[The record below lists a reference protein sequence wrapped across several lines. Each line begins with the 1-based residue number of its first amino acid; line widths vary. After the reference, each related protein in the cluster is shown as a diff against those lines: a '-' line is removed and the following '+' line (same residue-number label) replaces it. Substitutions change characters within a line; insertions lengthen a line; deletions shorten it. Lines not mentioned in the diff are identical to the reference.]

1 MLTSRITPVLLIDE
15 GDLYK
20 TKNFCKPK
28 YIGDPLNTVRILN
41 EKEVDELIVLDIS
54 STKNNTPPDWELIS
68 LIAKECRMPLCY
80 GGGVKSVAMVEK
92 LISLGVEK
100 VAIGNSCFTS
110 PHIIK
115 DSAKSVGKQSIVGI
129 IDVKKFGFYKKNY
142 EVVVFGGMKKTNMD
156 HIQYSNYLMQYG
168 VGEILL
174 QNIDLDGTMLGFDQR
189 LIREVY
195 ENIDVP
201 LTVLGG
207 AGSLKDIQFLINKYK
222 IIGVAA
228 GSILVFKGKHKAVL
242 VNYPSEE
249 EKSKI
254 INNLYQ

>member
-1 MLTSRITPVLLIDE
+1 
-15 GDLYK
+15 
-20 TKNFCKPK
+20 
-28 YIGDPLNTVRILN
+28 
-41 EKEVDELIVLDIS
+41 
-54 STKNNTPPDWELIS
+54 
-68 LIAKECRMPLCY
+68 
-80 GGGVKSVAMVEK
+80 
-92 LISLGVEK
+92 
-100 VAIGNSCFTS
+100 
-110 PHIIK
+110 
-115 DSAKSVGKQSIVGI
+115 
-129 IDVKKFGFYKKNY
+129 
-142 EVVVFGGMKKTNMD
+142 MKKTNMN

-189 LIREVY
+189 LISEVY

-228 GSILVFKGKHKAVL
+228 GSIFVFKGKHKAVL

-249 EKSKI
+249 DKSKI
-254 INNLYQ
+254 INNIYQ

>member
-1 MLTSRITPVLLIDE
+1 MLNSRITPVLLIDE

-54 STKNNTPPDWELIS
+54 STKNNTSPDWELIS

-110 PHIIK
+110 PDIIK

-189 LIREVY
+189 LIKEVY

-228 GSILVFKGKHKAVL
+228 EAFSYSKA
-242 VNYPSEE
+242 NI
-249 EKSKI
+249 K
-254 INNLYQ
+254 QF

>member
-1 MLTSRITPVLLIDE
+1 M
-15 GDLYK
+15 
-20 TKNFCKPK
+20 
-28 YIGDPLNTVRILN
+28 N

-68 LIAKECRMPLCY
+68 LIAKNCRMPLCY

-92 LISLGVEK
+92 LISLGGK
-100 VAIGNSCFTS
+100 SCNRKFMFTS
-110 PHIIK
+110 PDIIK

-129 IDVKKFGFYKKNY
+129 IDVKKFDSIKKVQ
-142 EVVVFGGMKKTNMD
+142 VVVFGGMKTNMD

-228 GSILVFKGKHKAVL
+228 GSIFVFKGNIAVL
-242 VNYPSEE
+242 VNYPSKE

-254 INNLYQ
+254 INNIYQ

>member
-1 MLTSRITPVLLIDE
+1 MLTSRITPVLLLDD

-110 PHIIK
+110 PDIIK

-129 IDVKKFGFYKKNY
+129 IDVKKFGFYKKIT
-142 EVVVFGGMKKTNMD
+142 K
-156 HIQYSNYLMQYG
+156 
-168 VGEILL
+168 
-174 QNIDLDGTMLGFDQR
+174 
-189 LIREVY
+189 
-195 ENIDVP
+195 
-201 LTVLGG
+201 
-207 AGSLKDIQFLINKYK
+207 
-222 IIGVAA
+222 
-228 GSILVFKGKHKAVL
+228 
-242 VNYPSEE
+242 
-249 EKSKI
+249 
-254 INNLYQ
+254 

>member
-1 MLTSRITPVLLIDE
+1 M
-15 GDLYK
+15 
-20 TKNFCKPK
+20 
-28 YIGDPLNTVRILN
+28 
-41 EKEVDELIVLDIS
+41 
-54 STKNNTPPDWELIS
+54 
-68 LIAKECRMPLCY
+68 
-80 GGGVKSVAMVEK
+80 
-92 LISLGVEK
+92 
-100 VAIGNSCFTS
+100 
-110 PHIIK
+110 
-115 DSAKSVGKQSIVGI
+115 GKQSIVGI

-228 GSILVFKGKHKAVL
+228 GSIFVFKGKHKAVL
-242 VNYPSEE
+242 VNYPSKE

-254 INNLYQ
+254 INNIYQ